1 MPFSKKDCSLEK
13 GNTIVKERNAGFSR
27 LIAFAVALMFVIL
40 QPVSGAVTGMNTAY
54 ASDAAQASVSPAQ
67 ASREEL
73 LSTTEQMI
81 EQLIIQINQQDENI
95 LDQEG
100 LQVKSGKSS
109 LVSRPNIRPITG
121 MISSDFGMREHPI
134 LKRVL
139 FHAGT
144 DFSAPV
150 GTKVIVTA
158 DGTVAFS
165 GFDRGFGKTVIINH
179 ANGYQTVYAHLSK
192 TVIRQGQ
199 HVNRGDVIAFSGNTG
214 LSTGPHLH
222 YEVHKDN
229 VQVNPIGY
237 FPNDIAKPHHVSR
250 QESTRTE
257 EHSHS

>member
-1 MPFSKKDCSLEK
+1 MK
-13 GNTIVKERNAGFSR
+13 GNTIVKERNTGFRR
-27 LIAFAVALMFVIL
+27 LIAFAVALTIL
-40 QPVSGAVTGMNTAY
+40 ILHPVSSAVTGMNTAY
-54 ASDAAQASVSPAQ
+54 ASEAAQASVSPAQ

-81 EQLIIQINQQDENI
+81 EQLILQINQQDEEI
-95 LDQEG
+95 QDQNFSNG
-100 LQVKSGKSS
+100 KAGKSS
-109 LVSRPNIRPITG
+109 LVSRPNIRPIIG
-121 MISSDFGMREHPI
+121 LISSDFGMREHPI
-134 LKRVL
+134 LKRIL

-165 GFDRGFGKTVIINH
+165 GFDKGFGKTVIINH
-179 ANGYQTVYAHLSK
+179 GNGYQTVYAHLSK

-237 FPNDIAKPHHVSR
+237 FSNDISHPHRVSR